1 MTLPAG
7 YGTVIETNRH
17 GEAKWCAMAYDAN
30 GGMDIIVRGELTRT
44 TRELAHRAAAKD
56 AKRAAKI
63 WLLHHLTNGYGGPQ
77 GRLHAVQPGRQRA
90 ICGTL
95 VSHEVPGSRVAA
107 GGETVCRRCES
118 AIEHLQNLEAANG
131 SANEPYT

>member
-7 YGTVIETNRH
+7 FGTVIETNRH
-17 GEAKWCAMAYDAN
+17 GKAKWYAMAYDAS
-30 GGMDIIVRGELTRT
+30 GGMDIIVRGELARK
-44 TRELAHRAAAKD
+44 TREAAHRAAIKD

-63 WLLHHLTNGYGGPQ
+63 WLLHHLTNGYGGPA

-95 VSHEVPGSRVAA
+95 VSHEVPGARLAA
-107 GGETVCRRCES
+107 GGGPVCRRCES
-118 AIEHLQNLEAANG
+118 AIEHLQNLEATEGAI
-131 SANEPYT
+131 S